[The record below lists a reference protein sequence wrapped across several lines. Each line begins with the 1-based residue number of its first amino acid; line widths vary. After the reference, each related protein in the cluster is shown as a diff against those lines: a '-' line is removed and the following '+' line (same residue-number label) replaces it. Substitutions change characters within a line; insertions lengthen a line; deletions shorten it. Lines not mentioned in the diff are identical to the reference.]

1 MSHPE
6 KTQHK
11 PAKSKRDRSNSTS
24 SQRARIADYLMENIC
39 AKTNELRDILDIMH
53 PAGRIRELKAK
64 GWAIITI
71 MVDTPTARGG
81 KRQQANYVLIK
92 APKVRAV

>member
-1 MSHPE
+1 MTHPE

-11 PAKSKRDRSNSTS
+11 PAKAKRDRSNSTS

-39 AKTNELRDILDIMH
+39 ATTVELRETLDVIH
-53 PAGRIRELKAK
+53 PAGRVLELKAK
-64 GWAIITI
+64 GWPIITLKQE
-71 MVDTPTARGG
+71 VPTARGG
-81 KRQQANYVLIK
+81 VRKVAKYVLIK